1 MSGQDDIDEDILEIE
16 ENEYMF
22 GNTQH
27 KAINRH

>member
-22 GNTQH
+22 GNG
-27 KAINRH
+27 